1 MIAVGMTFNKG
12 KGGRGGD
19 KVNRMTEEGIA
30 PEKKKSIHFDH
41 VCFHCSQSL
50 V

>member
-1 MIAVGMTFNKG
+1 MIAVGMTFNERR
-12 KGGRGGD
+12 GGRGGD

-30 PEKKKSIHFDH
+30 PEKKSIYFDH
-41 VCFHCSQSL
+41 VCFHCNQSL